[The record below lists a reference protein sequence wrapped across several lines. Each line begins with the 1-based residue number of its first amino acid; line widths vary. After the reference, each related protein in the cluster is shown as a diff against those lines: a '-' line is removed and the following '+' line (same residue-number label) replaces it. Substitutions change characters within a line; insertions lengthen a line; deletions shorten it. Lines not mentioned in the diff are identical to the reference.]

1 MHLGYVIPDLPRFL
15 QRILLFAVPRI
26 DPYYSVNRHSTG

>member
-15 QRILLFAVPRI
+15 QRILLFAVPGI